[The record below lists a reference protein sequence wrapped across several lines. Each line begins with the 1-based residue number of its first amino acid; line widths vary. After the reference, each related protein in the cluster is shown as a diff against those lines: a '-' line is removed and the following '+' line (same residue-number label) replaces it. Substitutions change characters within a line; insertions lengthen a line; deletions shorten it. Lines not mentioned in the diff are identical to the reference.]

1 MENMNVEMDLWEI
14 MVSLNRLKELDKI
27 ESAYFNDLIELNNKM
42 IKMLDALMTS
52 ESPDG
57 ISQS

>member
-27 ESAYFNDLIELNNKM
+27 ESAYFNDLIEINNKM